1 MSPVVTV
8 PDSKGGREVLT
19 LVVLL
24 VLAALWAAV
33 LLPPLLRS
41 RLTRS
46 VAADSIGEFNYKL
59 DVLSRTNGTAPQQPA
74 PRTPRVLSRA
84 PAFAIRPSHTPSA
97 IASRPTLATSPH
109 ATKRRGDV
117 LRVLVVAVGLTMGL
131 AYFTG
136 APTLWGVQVFADVC
150 LVAFLGIWAWVR
162 NLQADRAQTVRFLPQ
177 GRAPELALRRTGSS

>member
-24 VLAALWAAV
+24 VLATLWAVV

-59 DVLSRTNGTAPQQPA
+59 GVLSRTNGTAPQPA
-74 PRTPRVLSRA
+74 PRASRVMSRPPAYVMPASHSPSRSA
-84 PAFAIRPSHTPSA
+84 P
-97 IASRPTLATSPH
+97 RPTLAMSPR

-117 LRVLVVAVGLTMGL
+117 LRVLVVAVALTMGL

-136 APTLWGVQVFADVC
+136 STMLWSVQVVADLC
-150 LVAFLGIWAWVR
+150 LLAFLGTWAWVR
-162 NLQADRAQTVRFLPQ
+162 NLQAERAQTVRFLPQ
-177 GRAPELALRRTGSS
+177 GRAPEFALRRTGSS